1 MPRAPRD
8 VTLDDLLNILEDDPA
23 VALQGKTRMKRSL
36 RGRVPGKVIDE
47 YFEVSAVRQRLQ
59 QPRRRP
65 RKRDRQAAQDDA
77 AKAYKITGPPKS
89 FQVDIADFGTVDR
102 GYRYALVAIDVLSR
116 KLWAFPLKSRSME
129 ESVLP
134 AWKKFLA
141 SVKLNKRPKSV
152 SVRLSMV
159 DGDDE
164 FNARAFTSHNDSLQI
179 QTYADFAKFDH
190 VTPDGDRLGIV
201 DRVIGTVKS
210 KLRLYYASNPGTVNR
225 WKDALPVVVK
235 AYNESPHGTLRT
247 VYGDRAET
255 PDDAWELDEDVQLAR
270 HDEERE
276 HNAKA
281 HDAAKE
287 WAPGQVV
294 RILEYDG
301 DRLGKA
307 PRTFWSEGTYEVTR
321 QDGYKWRVKP
331 VGEDE
336 ELARRFRPEEL
347 KAVPRAE
354 RRDDAGAAD
363 LRESRARAAAR
374 RRVVVQERIEPA
386 APEQVQQPRTTRSM
400 VAKPAREPPPPK
412 PKSGEWVVQVVL
424 KKRKGGREVLVRYLP
439 SWETKASM
447 ERYAA
452 EVDEVLE
459 SKGSGKK
466 RRYLIKWREAW
477 VAASDIRDLA

>member
-1 MPRAPRD
+1 
-8 VTLDDLLNILEDDPA
+8 
-23 VALQGKTRMKRSL
+23 
-36 RGRVPGKVIDE
+36 
-47 YFEVSAVRQRLQ
+47 
-59 QPRRRP
+59 
-65 RKRDRQAAQDDA
+65 
-77 AKAYKITGPPKS
+77 
-89 FQVDIADFGTVDR
+89 
-102 GYRYALVAIDVLSR
+102 
-116 KLWAFPLKSRSME
+116 
-129 ESVLP
+129 
-134 AWKKFLA
+134 
-141 SVKLNKRPKSV
+141 
-152 SVRLSMV
+152 
-159 DGDDE
+159 
-164 FNARAFTSHNDSLQI
+164 
-179 QTYADFAKFDH
+179 
-190 VTPDGDRLGIV
+190 
-201 DRVIGTVKS
+201 
-210 KLRLYYASNPGTVNR
+210 
-225 WKDALPVVVK
+225 VVVK

-287 WAPGQVV
+287 WSPGQVV
-294 RILEYDG
+294 RILEYNG

-386 APEQVQQPRTTRSM
+386 APGQVEQPRTTRSM
-400 VAKPAREPPPPK
+400 VAKPQPQPKPPQ
-412 PKSGEWVVQVVL
+412 PKSGEWVVQDVL